1 LRREL
6 VVVLSEI
13 SSDGSTDDAE
23 VVRAEAQEDDE
34 TDDSGTEESIAAVAV
49 VEGSA
54 TG

>member
-6 VVVLSEI
+6 VVALSEI

-23 VVRAEAQEDDE
+23 VVRAEPEEDND
-34 TDDSGTEESIAAVAV
+34 TDDSGTEESIMAVAV
-49 VEGSA
+49 VEGSV